1 MLLDKTKKM
10 NTKSI
15 TVRIGLLGVAL
26 SILAACQKTADQGAP
41 ALSSTQ
47 QDTNASASQQGQAGE
62 PVSAK
67 PDEWIGAVLSSK
79 DTPNNS
85 DYCKINFD
93 VENHTDINFSKLWIK
108 LVTRDSAG
116 KVIDSSHLSDRLSP
130 QSKATMAYWSSHCSS
145 VATVDLQGIEE
156 ISQVNGEFVPSGPAR
171 QRILSIPVRWIT
183 NQQAAAVAAGQ
194 GESVSKPNTAPLTSQ
209 NKNMLEAAIDP
220 FSPDKALYDRYRDQ
234 GALNTQNSFYGLSI
248 NYLTSDWSTRG
259 ALNAVVMRVG
269 PEVAPATVRAALT
282 AACKVVPAAWQV
294 QLDPWPRGQ
303 VSRGGIT
310 CIYTRAPDASY
321 TEISITN
328 AGEID
333 ANTNANTNLPPKV
346 VAIEPAPIADAAT
359 SIPAQASPPTQ
370 KVACQSP
377 VDCARAMLHAAKEQ
391 NLAAAMDA
399 ALAMDALPKP
409 QRGDRVN
416 ARKFNQGGLTALNAG
431 DPSAATT
438 LFKLAASADP
448 GDQETL
454 SNLAFAYSAN
464 GEQIKAEDTAVA
476 ALALNAR
483 RTTVWAPLAV
493 TLAKENR
500 QSQALQAMWL
510 AYQFSTDKAKTLS
523 FIHRKLSSETDPAVL
538 KMYASSA
545 AWFEENKAPDNL

>member
-1 MLLDKTKKM
+1 M

-15 TVRIGLLGVAL
+15 TLRIGLLGVAL
-26 SILAACQKTADQGAP
+26 SILAACQKTADQGVS
-41 ALSSTQ
+41 ALSAAH

-79 DTPNNS
+79 DTPNSS

-116 KVIDSSHLSDRLSP
+116 RVIDSSHLSDRLSP
-130 QSKATMAYWSSHCSS
+130 QSRTTMAYWASHCSS
-145 VATVDLQGIEE
+145 VATVDLQGIED

-171 QRILSIPVRWIT
+171 QRILSVPVRWVT
-183 NQQAAAVAAGQ
+183 NQPSGAVAGS
-194 GESVSKPNTAPLTSQ
+194 GESASKPSATAITSQ
-209 NKNMLEAAIDP
+209 TKNMLEAAIDP

-248 NYLTSDWSTRG
+248 NYLTSDWSPRG

-303 VSRGGIT
+303 ASRGGIT
-310 CIYTRAPDASY
+310 CIYTRAPDSSY

-333 ANTNANTNLPPKV
+333 ANANTTPPPKV
-346 VAIEPAPIADAAT
+346 VAVEPAPVTDAVT
-359 SIPAQASPPTQ
+359 STPAQASPSMP
-370 KVACQSP
+370 KLACQSP
-377 VDCARAMLHAAKEQ
+377 VDCARAMLRAAKEQ
-391 NLAAAMDA
+391 NLAAAMEA

-416 ARKFNQGGLTALNAG
+416 ARKFNQDGLTALNAG
-431 DPSAATT
+431 DPGAATT
-438 LFKLAASADP
+438 LFKIAASADP

-464 GEQIKAEDTAVA
+464 GEQVKAEDTAVA

-523 FIHRKLSSETDPAVL
+523 FIHRKLLSETDPAVL

-545 AWFEENKAPDNL
+545 AWFEENKVPDDL

>member
-1 MLLDKTKKM
+1 M
-10 NTKSI
+10 NTKSA
-15 TVRIGLLGVAL
+15 TLRVGLLSVAL
-26 SILAACQKTADQGAP
+26 SILAACQKTPDQGAT
-41 ALSSTQ
+41 ALASSQ
-47 QDTNASASQQGQAGE
+47 RNESATNAQQVHPGESAG
-62 PVSAK
+62 AK

-79 DTPNNS
+79 DAPNNS

-116 KVIDSSHLSDRLSP
+116 NVIDSSHLSDRLSP
-130 QSKATMAYWSSHCSS
+130 RSKSTMAYWSSHCSS
-145 VATVDLQGIEE
+145 VASVDLQGIEE

-171 QRILSIPVRWIT
+171 QRILSVPVRWIS
-183 NQQAAAVAAGQ
+183 NQQGETVAASG
-194 GESVSKPNTAPLTSQ
+194 GESVSKPNVAPMPFP
-209 NKNMLEAAIDP
+209 NKNILEAAIDP
-220 FSPDKALYDRYRDQ
+220 FAPDKALYDRYRDQ
-234 GALNTQNSFYGLSI
+234 GALNTQNSFYGLSV
-248 NYLTSDWSTRG
+248 NYLTADWSTRG
-259 ALNAVVMRVG
+259 VLNAVVMRVG
-269 PEVAPATVRAALT
+269 PEVAPAIVRAALT
-282 AACKVVPAAWQV
+282 AACKVTPSAWQV

-333 ANTNANTNLPPKV
+333 ASANAPAKV
-346 VAIEPAPIADAAT
+346 VAIEPPPSADAPAT
-359 SIPAQASPPTQ
+359 IPPQAAAPTQ
-370 KVACQSP
+370 RLSCQNP
-377 VDCARAMLHAAKEQ
+377 ADCAKAMLRAAKDQ

-409 QRGDRVN
+409 QRGDRAN
-416 ARKFNQGGLTALNAG
+416 ARKFNQDGLTALNAG
-431 DPSAATT
+431 DASAATT
-438 LFKLAASADP
+438 LFKLAAAADP

-483 RTTVWAPLAV
+483 RTTIWAPLAV

-500 QSQALQAMWL
+500 QSQALEAMWL
-510 AYQFSTDKAKTLS
+510 AYQFSTDKVKTLS
-523 FIHRKLSSETDPAVL
+523 FIHRKLSSESDPAVL

-545 AWFEENKAPDNL
+545 AWFEENKTPDDL